1 MILSLTADERTLLTK
16 LNNDEL
22 RFLSQFSE
30 EKNYTILVKI
40 ANYFIDIE
48 KNQFFKEIK
57 FTNEQ
62 LAHEH
67 SFARGS
73 VAGITKFVHVIA
85 ASKQELARRSK
96 NDK

>member
-1 MILSLTADERTLLTK
+1 MRLTSDERALLEK
-16 LNNDEL
+16 LSNDEL

-48 KNQFFKEIK
+48 KNQFFKETK
-57 FTNEQ
+57 FTNEE

-85 ASKQELARRSK
+85 ASKQELARRDKK